1 MLWRWLFAPHVTPIN
16 SVHQPR
22 KRFGQHFLHDA
33 SVIQRIVEVI
43 RPVPGQSLVEI
54 GPGLGAITRPL
65 LERMGCL
72 HVIEL
77 DRDVIPHLQQRCRGM
92 GALHVHQGD
101 VLSLDFSRLRQ
112 DQQRLRMVGNLPY
125 NISTPLLFH
134 LLAQAEQIQDMY
146 FMLQKEVVQ
155 RMVAGP
161 DEPAYGRLSVM
172 LQYRCRA
179 DLLFTVGAE
188 AFSPPPKVESAF
200 VRLLPYRELPIQ
212 VDDEIRF
219 SELVRRAFSQRRK
232 TLRNS
237 LGSLLCAADIE
248 AVGIDP
254 GVRPQTLSL
263 AEFAALSNYVQ

>member
-1 MLWRWLFAPHVTPIN
+1 MY
-16 SVHQPR
+16 QPR

-77 DRDVIPHLQQRCRGM
+77 DRGVIPHLQQRCRGM

-101 VLSLDFSRLRQ
+101 VLTLDFSCLRQ

-134 LLAQAEQIQDMY
+134 LLAQ
-146 FMLQKEVVQ
+146 
-155 RMVAGP
+155 G
-161 DEPAYGRLSVM
+161 
-172 LQYRCRA
+172 
-179 DLLFTVGAE
+179 
-188 AFSPPPKVESAF
+188 
-200 VRLLPYRELPIQ
+200 
-212 VDDEIRF
+212 
-219 SELVRRAFSQRRK
+219 
-232 TLRNS
+232 
-237 LGSLLCAADIE
+237 
-248 AVGIDP
+248 
-254 GVRPQTLSL
+254 
-263 AEFAALSNYVQ
+263 